1 MQTLNFDSW
10 SKETKAGLVKSMI
23 FPIVLYGCETWTK
36 TKALEDKI
44 DACEMWIWR
53 SLLGIS
59 WREKRTNASVIQE
72 IGQLRGDLT
81 LQQRAIRQKL
91 MYFGHVM
98 RAEGMEKMMLACGE
112 GRRSRGRPRTRWM
125 DEIHRRTAMSL
136 AQLRDAV
143 RSREDWRK
151 LVTTV
156 ARVPRT
162 DGTR

>member
-1 MQTLNFDSW
+1 MLGVSW
-10 SKETKAGLVKSMI
+10 T
-23 FPIVLYGCETWTK
+23 
-36 TKALEDKI
+36 
-44 DACEMWIWR
+44 
-53 SLLGIS
+53 
-59 WREKRTNASVIQE
+59 EKRTNESVIQE
-72 IGQLRGDLT
+72 MGQLRGDLT

-98 RAEGMEKMMLACGE
+98 RAEGLEKEMMLACGE

-125 DEIHRRTAMSL
+125 EEIYRRTAMSL

-156 ARVPRT
+156 ARVQRT